1 MQRLQKQSG
10 LFLKEGFLCLC
21 LRYWILVHQQ
31 HVEIPSGGGW
41 VKGIFHSEIDSFC
54 CQHGNHGM
62 GYNNIINI
70 KTKET
75 TGYRW
80 ISYWFHPPSG
90 FHEQRHPELTR
101 QITFSQHFYEQ
112 PNAAQV
118 LLHFFC
124 HKVRPNPDV
133 CPFSRIISRQ
143 EIWRMIISF
152 IDVPVSNTG
161 CMKCLWH
168 VKSDYLEEVHLN
180 IMAYMEAVSGFSVCL
195 RVWHSVGD
203 NKNHMTHFKD
213 FQQGT
218 GPHAAIPKLC
228 RRCSLIQMAPNHVV
242 SSRWSL
248 DTWPCNWSIRP
259 MVYVLSRLGLR
270 EWCS

>member
-1 MQRLQKQSG
+1 MMLCRSSRYIWCRCTSSLLFVLNQLKQPLLAHGLGKGSTLLEATHKTTRLQSSQETLDERLQKQSG
-10 LFLKEGFLCLC
+10 LFLKEGFLCFC

-54 CQHGNHGM
+54 GQHGNLGM
-62 GYNNIINI
+62 GYNNIINL
-70 KTKET
+70 KTK
-75 TGYRW
+75 
-80 ISYWFHPPSG
+80 ISMDIVLISPPSG
-90 FHEQRHPELTR
+90 FHEQRDPELTR

-133 CPFSRIISRQ
+133 CPLSRIISRQ

-168 VKSDYLEEVHLN
+168 VNLIIWTKFKKKHNRVHG
-180 IMAYMEAVSGFSVCL
+180 SGI
-195 RVWHSVGD
+195 R
-203 NKNHMTHFKD
+203 
-213 FQQGT
+213 FQ
-218 GPHAAIPKLC
+218 
-228 RRCSLIQMAPNHVV
+228 R
-242 SSRWSL
+242 
-248 DTWPCNWSIRP
+248 
-259 MVYVLSRLGLR
+259 LSA
-270 EWCS
+270 CVT